1 MVHAWHTNQHIIHRQ
16 MSESQAELAPSDD
29 NDASRTDR
37 SRETIDLTSAVHPE
51 TDDNESLEEELVSTA
66 LKRSLNEYHSPAAPP
81 FSPLSTAPEENYVN
95 CDR

>member
-1 MVHAWHTNQHIIHRQ
+1 MNYSVQ
-16 MSESQAELAPSDD
+16 
-29 NDASRTDR
+29 
-37 SRETIDLTSAVHPE
+37 